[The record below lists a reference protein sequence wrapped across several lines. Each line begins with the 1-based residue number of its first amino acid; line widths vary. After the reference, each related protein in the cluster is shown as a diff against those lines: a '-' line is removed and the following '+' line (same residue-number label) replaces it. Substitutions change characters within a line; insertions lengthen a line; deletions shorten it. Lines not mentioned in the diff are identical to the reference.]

1 MDTDFRWHGFSME
14 NTPLENFYGNGN
26 ITINGNS
33 VARNTVAQI
42 IFGSSYQG
50 VTSIGAGFIYGY
62 SELLY
67 ADLGVFTNVV
77 SIGGSFFYNAD
88 RLATIN
94 LTGFTKVTDI
104 GSMFLGRCYSL
115 ASVDLSA
122 LRSLERLGNSF
133 VLACESLSSV
143 YIGDVD
149 WSLKSVGP
157 PPFNGVPNVST
168 STLYADTQDL
178 AAKFK
183 TAMNGRISQWGVVIS
198 GIHLTP
204 QAVEDITAGGTTF
217 MVNLASL
224 LPWFTDGYSDIGD
237 LHPGLPDWVELTAI
251 SGDGGTVDIGVTVAA
266 NTSGPR
272 YAYIHF
278 SDGKSGKSL
287 LITQAG

>member
-14 NTPLENFYGNGN
+14 NTPLENFYGNDTN

-42 IFGSSYQG
+42 IFGNSYQD
-50 VTSIGAGFIYGY
+50 VTSIGNAFIYDY
-62 SELLY
+62 SELLH

-77 SIGGSFFYNAD
+77 SIGDSFFYNAD
-88 RLATIN
+88 RLVTIN

-104 GSMFLGRCYSL
+104 GNTFLGRCYIL
-115 ASVDLSA
+115 ESVDLSA
-122 LRSLERLGNSF
+122 LRSLERLGQSF
-133 VLACESLSSV
+133 VLACESLSSI

-149 WSLKSVGP
+149 WSKTSVGVT
-157 PPFNGVPNVST
+157 PFNSVPNVST
-168 STLYADTQDL
+168 STLYADTMDL

-183 TAMNGRISQWGVVIS
+183 TAMYGRISQWGVVIS

-224 LPWFTDGYSDIGD
+224 LPWFTDGYSDIGG
-237 LHPGLPDWVELTAI
+237 LHPGLPD
-251 SGDGGTVDIGVTVAA
+251 
-266 NTSGPR
+266 
-272 YAYIHF
+272 
-278 SDGKSGKSL
+278 
-287 LITQAG
+287 